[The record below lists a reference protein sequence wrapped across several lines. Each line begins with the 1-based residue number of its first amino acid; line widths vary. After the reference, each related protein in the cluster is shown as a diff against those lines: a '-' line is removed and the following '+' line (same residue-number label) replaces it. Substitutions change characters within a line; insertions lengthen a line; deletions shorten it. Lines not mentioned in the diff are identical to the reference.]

1 VSASRR
7 GPGAVPDDSERVLLV
22 APTSGDARVSEAV
35 LREAGLTC
43 RACADV
49 AELCAAAEYGVGTV
63 LLTQE
68 VIAAGPEPLVAL
80 LARQQPWSDL
90 PIILLVDD
98 GAEAPL
104 AAWAM
109 ENLGSVTVLE
119 RPVRVTTLVSA
130 LRTALRARRHQY
142 ELRDRFA
149 ASSLL
154 AAMVQGS
161 DDAILSYALDGA
173 VLSWNAG
180 AERLFGWPA
189 DDMVGRSVD
198 TLVPPD
204 RRDEASRV
212 RERLRAGERVAP
224 FETVR
229 ITREGRRVDLSIT
242 VSAIRDAVGRIVGIS
257 KVARDVGARL
267 RAEEAARTAEGQLA
281 LITDNLPPLISYIGR
296 DLRYRLNNRAYE
308 TWFGLERAQIHGRQV
323 QEVLGR
329 EAWERL
335 RPYMESALA
344 GTRVQFEAE
353 IPYAHGGVRWID
365 ASYVPDV
372 ADDGE
377 VRGFAVLI
385 NDVSARRRAEN
396 ALRESEA
403 RFRLMADAAPVLIW
417 LSDTEGRRT
426 WFNRPWLEF
435 TGRGLAE
442 ELGDAWTAGV
452 HLDDVEQVRES
463 FRASFTARLGVR
475 REFRLRRADG
485 AYRWLLETA
494 QPMLHADGSFLG
506 YIGSCTDVTEWHE
519 AQEVLLQSDRRKD
532 EFLATLGHEL
542 RNPLAPIRNSL
553 HILRLTERDAGSQR
567 RLVDMM
573 ERQVDQLVRLVDDLL
588 EVSRISRGKI
598 TLRTE
603 PVELGQVLRSAAE
616 ACRPLMEREGHDFQV
631 QLPQEPI
638 TLEGD
643 AVRLT
648 QVVANL
654 LNNSAKYTEAGGR
667 VWLGAARVGGEAVIT
682 VRDTG
687 LGIPAEMLPHI
698 FDMFA
703 QVNRTL
709 GRAQGGLGIGLAL
722 VRRLVELHGGRVEA
736 RSAGEGTGSEF
747 VVRLPMAAPR
757 PPDGERG
764 RPSETPARAGARR
777 VLVVDD
783 NRDAAE
789 SLARL
794 LRLRGHEVRVA
805 HDGVQA
811 MALATALQPELILLD
826 LGMPGLDGFE
836 VARRLRRE
844 AALGHPL
851 LVALTGYGQ
860 EDDRRRTA
868 EAGFDGHFVKP
879 LDLAALERLLA
890 REDAAHA
897 APT

>member
-1 VSASRR
+1 
-7 GPGAVPDDSERVLLV
+7 
-22 APTSGDARVSEAV
+22 
-35 LREAGLTC
+35 
-43 RACADV
+43 
-49 AELCAAAEYGVGTV
+49 
-63 LLTQE
+63 
-68 VIAAGPEPLVAL
+68 
-80 LARQQPWSDL
+80 
-90 PIILLVDD
+90 
-98 GAEAPL
+98 
-104 AAWAM
+104 
-109 ENLGSVTVLE
+109 
-119 RPVRVTTLVSA
+119 
-130 LRTALRARRHQY
+130 
-142 ELRDRFA
+142 
-149 ASSLL
+149 
-154 AAMVQGS
+154 
-161 DDAILSYALDGA
+161 
-173 VLSWNAG
+173 
-180 AERLFGWPA
+180 
-189 DDMVGRSVD
+189 
-198 TLVPPD
+198 
-204 RRDEASRV
+204 
-212 RERLRAGERVAP
+212 
-224 FETVR
+224 
-229 ITREGRRVDLSIT
+229 
-242 VSAIRDAVGRIVGIS
+242 
-257 KVARDVGARL
+257 
-267 RAEEAARTAEGQLA
+267 
-281 LITDNLPPLISYIGR
+281 
-296 DLRYRLNNRAYE
+296 
-308 TWFGLERAQIHGRQV
+308 
-323 QEVLGR
+323 
-329 EAWERL
+329 
-335 RPYMESALA
+335 
-344 GTRVQFEAE
+344 
-353 IPYAHGGVRWID
+353 
-365 ASYVPDV
+365 
-372 ADDGE
+372 
-377 VRGFAVLI
+377 
-385 NDVSARRRAEN
+385 
-396 ALRESEA
+396 
-403 RFRLMADAAPVLIW
+403 MADAAPVLIW

-631 QLPQEPI
+631 HLPQEPI

-879 LDLAALERLLA
+879 LDLAALERLLT